1 MTRMAETNGPELGYD
16 EEPPRSIFSALWF
29 RALLVILVLGVI
41 AAVAV
46 PYVLDIVNPP
56 VVRKTASAPPR
67 QVTSPPAAT
76 ESATAPP
83 ALPSPSAPSASAP
96 SGVPGSTPA
105 PTPPATSAA
114 SASKSA
120 QPAKPVEPM
129 KPLETAKP
137 GSDTAKMATA
147 VEPTK
152 PAVAKAPAAPPATK
166 KTQVATTSGGAYW
179 VQVGAFKNQTT
190 AKAMAAR
197 LRDQNYKVEESVKR
211 IGSAAD
217 APAAATG
224 SGGDGTD
231 RYNVFVSGSAPS
243 DLTAKLT
250 TKGLAADPVAGGVV
264 IKPSLP
270 LRDAVALS
278 RDLTSD
284 GLKVQVR
291 RAGGDS
297 AVATTG
303 ASAAAGA
310 TAGET
315 FYRVRVAG
323 FADRTT
329 ALTAAKELQGKGYQT
344 FIGSGGR

>member
-1 MTRMAETNGPELGYD
+1 MTRMVEINGPDPGYD

-56 VVRKTASAPPR
+56 VVRKTASAPSR
-67 QVTSPPAAT
+67 QVTPPPAAT

-83 ALPSPSAPSASAP
+83 SLPPQSAP
-96 SGVPGSTPA
+96 SGPTGSTSA
-105 PTPPATSAA
+105 TTPLATSAA
-114 SASKSA
+114 TVGKSA
-120 QPAKPVEPM
+120 PPAKPAEPM

-137 GSDTAKMATA
+137 GSDTTAKMATA

-152 PAVAKAPAAPPATK
+152 PAVAKAPAPAATK

-179 VQVGAFKNQTT
+179 VQVGAYKNQTT

-211 IGSAAD
+211 AGSAAD
-217 APAAATG
+217 APAAATSSAG
-224 SGGDGTD
+224 EGAD
-231 RYNVFVSGSAPS
+231 RYNVFVSGSAPN

-278 RDLTSD
+278 RDLASD

-291 RAGGDS
+291 RAGSGS

-303 ASAAAGA
+303 ASAPAAGA

-329 ALTAAKELQGKGYQT
+329 ALEAAKELQGKGYQT